1 MIQSFEV
8 NKMNSFYKIFG
19 SFKFSFVPPLMIYLA
34 AGVSGITNIVGLFF
48 VKEYLDLSAVF
59 LAGLG
64 FWAGLPWVLKM
75 PLGHLVD
82 ILWKFKSVLVLL
94 GALVMAASSI
104 IMFCLIQYKSDMII
118 ILNAE
123 TWFVISS
130 LLAPIGFVLQ
140 DVVADAMT
148 VEAVPKIDE
157 NGKEIDF
164 NKLKSMNVSMQLLGR
179 VSIIFGTLLVS
190 MLNLIVFAD
199 SSEMTELEK
208 INAYA
213 KIYLYSLIVP
223 LISISGIFL
232 AYVNKQNKLK
242 SLIKNGVAPAK
253 ARRLIFTIPELTKP
267 NILIIVG
274 SIIFVFFTL
283 FIGTSK
289 MQFSQEIV
297 FVGSFGII
305 LFLLIKLSNELDQK
319 AKKMLVGTAIIIFV
333 FRAMPG
339 VGQGGSWFEIDVLNF
354 DQEFLSLLGLIASF
368 LTIFGI
374 FVLRPLMEKSS
385 MSKLIII
392 LSIAG
397 SFFILP
403 SIAMYYGFHEYTSK
417 LTGGIVDERFIAI
430 FNTALESP
438 LGQVSMIPILAWI
451 AQSAPNH
458 LKATFFAILASFTN
472 LALSASNLG
481 TKYLNQI
488 FVITREVKT
497 NEGDI
502 KIPSDYS
509 ELGILLIIVC
519 LLTLTIPIAVTFL
532 IKKLKLISY

>member
-8 NKMNSFYKIFG
+8 NKMNNFYKIFG

-104 IMFCLIQYKSDMII
+104 IMFCLIRYKSEMITI
-118 ILNAE
+118 FNAE

-164 NKLKSMNVSMQLLGR
+164 NELKSMNVSMQLLGR

-532 IKKLKLISY
+532 IKKFKLLSY